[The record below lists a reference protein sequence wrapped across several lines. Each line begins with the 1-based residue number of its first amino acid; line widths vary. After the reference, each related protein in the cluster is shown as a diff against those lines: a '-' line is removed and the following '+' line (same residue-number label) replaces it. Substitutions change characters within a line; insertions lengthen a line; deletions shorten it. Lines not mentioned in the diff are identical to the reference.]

1 MNFFKTPA
9 ILKCLYPSLLWDRM
23 QATKAQDAP
32 GLYLTFDD
40 GPVPEVTPWVW
51 DTLDQFDAR
60 ATFFCVGE
68 NVARYPQLYQE
79 TLRRKH
85 TVGNHTYHHLNGWKT
100 DAAAY
105 RADVARCD
113 QTLRAHHPSAENPSQ
128 LFRPPYGK
136 IKRRQITQL
145 KPDYTLV
152 MWDILSGDF
161 DATFNAETCLRK
173 SIRHTRAGTIIIF
186 HDSYKARK
194 NLTYVLPR
202 YLEHFARAG
211 YTFQAL

>member
-1 MNFFKTPA
+1 MNFFKTPSV
-9 ILKCLYPSLLWDRM
+9 LKHLYPSLLWDKKSDS
-23 QATKAQDAP
+23 TP
-32 GLYLTFDD
+32 TCLYLTFDD
-40 GPVPEVTPWVW
+40 GPVPEVTPFVW
-51 DTLDQFDAR
+51 DTLDQFNAR

-68 NVARYPQLYQE
+68 NVVRYPHLYQE

-85 TVGNHTYHHLNGWKT
+85 TVGNHTYHHLNGWKVNT
-100 DAAAY
+100 TAY
-105 RADVARCD
+105 RTDVAHCA
-113 QTLRAHHPSAENPSQ
+113 QALRAHHPSAELPSQ

-136 IKRRQITQL
+136 IGRRQITAL
-145 KPDYTLV
+145 SSDYTLV

-161 DATFNAETCLRK
+161 DPTFDAEICLRK

-186 HDSYKARK
+186 HDSYKAQK

>member
-9 ILKCLYPSLLWDRM
+9 LLKRCYPSLLWDKTQSVLDGSPR
-23 QATKAQDAP
+23 
-32 GLYLTFDD
+32 LYLTFDD

-51 DTLDQFDAR
+51 KTLAQFEAK

-68 NVARYPQLYQE
+68 NVARYPALYQE
-79 TLRRKH
+79 TQRRQH
-85 TVGNHTYHHLNGWKT
+85 AVGNHTHRHLNGWKT
-100 DAAAY
+100 DNKVY
-105 RADVARCD
+105 YQDVAQCD
-113 QTLRAHHPSAENPSQ
+113 AAMQQHAAEQHPVT

-136 IKRRQITQL
+136 ITRRQIKQL
-145 KPDYTLV
+145 KERYTLV

-161 DATFNAETCLRK
+161 DARFSEEVCLRK
-173 SIRHTRAGTIIIF
+173 SIRHTQSGTIIIF
-186 HDSYKARK
+186 HDSRKAQK

-211 YTFQAL
+211 YQFCRL